1 MHRAPIDCFGNLF
14 EDHQVTQLT
23 GQGNGQPTRGSTM
36 DMADVRPASV
46 ARKAFETRIRDGG
59 ELPAPHHVFEPR

>member
-1 MHRAPIDCFGNLF
+1 M
-14 EDHQVTQLT
+14 TQLT